1 MSQGRAGY
9 CQAHASN
16 HLPLAGTRPGDKER
30 LLRTIGRALA
40 GGESILRP
48 EYLRPL

>member
-16 HLPLAGTRPGDKER
+16 YLPLAGTLPGDKER
-30 LLRTIGRALA
+30 LLRTIDRALA
-40 GGESILRP
+40 EGESILRP
-48 EYLRPL
+48 EYLRAL